1 MRWPLGTSAQTVRS
15 APLLLVDLET
25 EEGITGRT
33 YLFCYMPMGAAL
45 VARVLG
51 EALGAI
57 KGERVD
63 PAQLSGK
70 LRRHFRLIA
79 VTGVV
84 ALALAALDVACWDA
98 LAIAEGK
105 PLAEFLGGKRKA
117 VPAYNSGGLGLMS
130 PEELGDQAE
139 ALLEGGFRGVK
150 LRLGHATL
158 AGDLAAVRAVRKR
171 LPDGIAIMADY
182 NQALTVDEALKRGHG
197 LDGEGLAWI
206 EEPIEHDD
214 YAGCARIA
222 RELATPVQIGENFSG
237 PHAMAAALAA
247 KAADYMMPDLMR
259 IGGVTGWMEAA
270 SLGATAKVPLS
281 SHLLPEV
288 TASLFA
294 VTPTAHWL
302 EYVDW
307 AAAILAEPFRVV
319 DGKVTPPEVAGKR
332 REVERRGS
340 GAIPDGVAA
349 GQEKTPRLCDLVK
362 GASTPDDNYCLERA
376 GTGTS

>member
-1 MRWPLGTSAQTVRS
+1 MAPVLTIRSIRSRGVSVPMRWPLGTSAQTVRS

-63 PAQLSGK
+63 PAQLNAK

-79 VTGVV
+79 VSGVV
-84 ALALAALDVACWDA
+84 GLALAALDVACWDA
-98 LAIAEGK
+98 VAIAAGK

-117 VPAYNSGGLGLMS
+117 IPVYNSGGLGLMS
-130 PEELGDQAE
+130 PEELEDQAE
-139 ALLEGGFRGVK
+139 ALLEGGFRAVK

-158 AGDLAAVRAVRKR
+158 ADDLAAVRAVRKR

-182 NQALTVDEALKRGHG
+182 NQALTVDEALKRGHS

-222 RELATPVQIGENFSG
+222 GELATPVQIGENFSG

-307 AAAILAEPFRVV
+307 ASAILAEPFRVV
-319 DGKVTPPEVAGKR
+319 DGKVTPRDVAGSGVNWN
-332 REVERRGS
+332 EEAVERYRM
-340 GAIPDGVAA
+340 
-349 GQEKTPRLCDLVK
+349 E
-362 GASTPDDNYCLERA
+362 
-376 GTGTS
+376 